1 MAALRSAE
9 YASTGPGPRP
19 RPGKR
24 DRRGRVRP
32 AGAEAGAGAPPRQLT
47 LEEARCPV
55 CLEILLQPVTMPCG
69 HSVCLPC
76 FRRTVE
82 LSSLCCPLCRLRVSS
97 WARRQARE
105 KRLVDAELWER
116 VRQSYPERCRRRMES
131 SGEAEACVA
140 DGIIFCKPRKIQQ
153 EYKKQMKNKLEDE
166 EGASVEM
173 NHKSLEEDQQ
183 RLESPRKTKSSCNP
197 DTVSTVTGSVEHEVK
212 KKVQSHWKKD
222 ECGTLKCFQEPFAVT
237 VSDSEDEEKKKLR
250 LQRRREGLGSLQLSE
265 EPRAVVLSDSENE
278 EPMGGRTKHMSAFK
292 KTRNS
297 PACSKRVQTLVRQRS
312 RSCTDPEE
320 GQLKSSCLSHVAAM
334 VKTNVTY
341 STNAGILLSSENSCS
356 FSAPILT
363 PDKRQSGRSGAGPP
377 APLAGPPSKPERSI
391 SPESNDSIS
400 EELNHFKPI
409 VCSPCTPPKRLP
421 DGRVV
426 EAAIVKSTPRNISR
440 SLQKHTSYEASPT
453 ILQKWKQ
460 IEMDRQSTKA
470 ASKGTI
476 TSSPAEEFPLRQSPE
491 GVACQPASA
500 KKKTPSGHAALAKES
515 LNRSLPAAVPQADGS
530 GHEKG
535 KASAGNKRRLV
546 FDQPVEE
553 GGGSG
558 SQPDDVRSPH
568 VVHPARGDPSSAA
581 GQKPGSQGRGA
592 DPGELQ
598 RCAASGAPAPAQ
610 GEREKTAAAG
620 SAASTPCGQERAA
633 AQAARGRLSAGSR
646 PASRRGRKRSRKT
659 KHLEE
664 AGRAK
669 RPRPRSRE
677 ESAAGREVDRSSSER
692 RRQEEE
698 DHRLAVKLQ
707 RRLDMERRTVD
718 RGKGTPDKYLLRSWS
733 AAAGAPDGLR
743 RTARIGKRT

>member
-1 MAALRSAE
+1 RKMAALRSAE

-19 RPGKR
+19 RP
-24 DRRGRVRP
+24 
-32 AGAEAGAGAPPRQLT
+32 GAGAPPRQLT

-131 SGEAEACVA
+131 SVGRMFDGELLLT
-140 DGIIFCKPRKIQQ
+140 GIIFCKPRKIQQ
-153 EYKKQMKNKLEDE
+153 EYKKQMKNK
-166 EGASVEM
+166 
-173 NHKSLEEDQQ
+173 
-183 RLESPRKTKSSCNP
+183 
-197 DTVSTVTGSVEHEVK
+197 VTGSVEHEVK

-222 ECGTLKCFQEPFAVT
+222 ECGTLKCFQ
-237 VSDSEDEEKKKLR
+237 
-250 LQRRREGLGSLQLSE
+250 

-546 FDQPVEE
+546 FD
-553 GGGSG
+553 
-558 SQPDDVRSPH
+558 
-568 VVHPARGDPSSAA
+568 
-581 GQKPGSQGRGA
+581 
-592 DPGELQ
+592 
-598 RCAASGAPAPAQ
+598 
-610 GEREKTAAAG
+610 
-620 SAASTPCGQERAA
+620 
-633 AQAARGRLSAGSR
+633 
-646 PASRRGRKRSRKT
+646 
-659 KHLEE
+659 
-664 AGRAK
+664 
-669 RPRPRSRE
+669 
-677 ESAAGREVDRSSSER
+677 
-692 RRQEEE
+692 
-698 DHRLAVKLQ
+698 
-707 RRLDMERRTVD
+707 
-718 RGKGTPDKYLLRSWS
+718 
-733 AAAGAPDGLR
+733 
-743 RTARIGKRT
+743 